1 MSKDDVMFAFAG
13 IALGVILGFIIANST
28 TKAQSEARVSQRE
41 TQASVNSSNGPEL
54 PPGHPSVGGRTQA
67 SGGQQLPAGHPE
79 VGAGGQPGASSSEQ
93 PGGSSGAAEP
103 AASMELPSLEPL
115 PPGSKEERAEQKFKN
130 IQVLKGVPSE
140 RWMPIMFAFKGSLGV
155 DCTFCHVKDQWDKDD
170 KENKQIARKMI
181 KMVKDINGQLGGI
194 GKVSCFT
201 CHRGQQRPAN

>member
-1 MSKDDVMFAFAG
+1 MSKDDVMFAVAG

-28 TKAQSEARVSQRE
+28 TKSQTEARISQRE

-54 PPGHPSVGGRTQA
+54 PPGHPNVGGR
-67 SGGQQLPAGHPE
+67 GQDAGNQPLPAGHPD
-79 VGAGGQPGASSSEQ
+79 VGAGGQPGASTSDQ
-93 PGGSSGAAEP
+93 PAASSGAEGA
-103 AASMELPSLEPL
+103 AASTELPSLEPL
-115 PPGSKEERAEQKFKN
+115 PAGSKEERAEQKYKN